1 MSSDFFQIS
10 LQLWLFASVLL
21 WLHFFFFCD
30 CFCTLAFLAFK
41 LLFLGPSLQ
50 FAPSLHCSLG
60 VRGAWQSG
68 TQSLR
73 FDSQRGLLW
82 RRSSGPQSAR
92 QRRELPQT
100 NAAPSVHH
108 RSAAGRSVQL
118 HPHSWTYFCVWRS
131 RSNLTVGCLWSQVL
145 IVLQRRARL
154 TVWTNTDK
162 LWTLGE
168 KTRSGIMSRFLFAC
182 RYSSV
187 VTFVVECNLLFQRV
201 NRRTKQS
208 WWHTHVSVYSRIHTV
223 HMCSLFLP
231 FVPFRS
237 SLRKSKDPRASPGNR

>member
-30 CFCTLAFLAFK
+30 RFWTHAFLAFK
-41 LLFLGPSLQ
+41 LLFRLPSPQ
-50 FAPSLHCSLG
+50 FASSLHCSLG
-60 VRGAWQSG
+60 LRGARQSG

-82 RRSSGPQSAR
+82 RRSGGPQSAR
-92 QRRELPQT
+92 QCRELPQT
-100 NAAPSVHH
+100 NAAPNVHR

-118 HPHSWTYFCVWRS
+118 HPHSWTYFCVCYASSSIRS

-145 IVLQRRARL
+145 ILLQCRARR

-168 KTRSGIMSRFLFAC
+168 KTSSGMTCSGFC
-182 RYSSV
+182 
-187 VTFVVECNLLFQRV
+187 LLAAIV
-201 NRRTKQS
+201 LLA
-208 WWHTHVSVYSRIHTV
+208 TV
-223 HMCSLFLP
+223 CCW
-231 FVPFRS
+231 V
-237 SLRKSKDPRASPGNR
+237 